1 MVLSNKSP
9 ELTSG
14 SGLNIKL
21 IIEYDGKNYSGWQKQ
36 KHNSS
41 LTRKQNSIQETIEDT
56 LRVLFPK
63 ENIKLTGSGRT
74 DAGVHALA
82 QAANFKISRTSFTGS
97 KFSSLDKMV
106 YSLNAM
112 LPDDITVKN
121 AEFVKDDF
129 HARYSAKK
137 RAYRYLISTEKRS
150 YNADKY
156 FRLKTKFDIDLAKE
170 YCKLIEGTHPF
181 RAMCK
186 NREDKHEFM
195 STVYYARI
203 KKRPDGIIEFEI
215 CASRFLHSMVR
226 AIIGM
231 MIKIA
236 SGKITL
242 NEFKNKFEKGEP
254 LKIQYVPSN
263 ALILDKIIY

>member
-1 MVLSNKSP
+1 MSP
-9 ELTSG
+9 EPPKGT
-14 SGLNIKL
+14 GLNIKL

-36 KHNSS
+36 KNNSL
-41 LTRKQNSIQETIEDT
+41 LTRKQSSIQETIEDT

-63 ENIKLTGSGRT
+63 ENIKLIGAGRT
-74 DAGVHALA
+74 DAGVHALN
-82 QAANFKISRTSFTGS
+82 QAANFKISRSAFNMS
-97 KFSSLDKMV
+97 KAADLNKLV
-106 YSLNAM
+106 YSLNSI
-112 LPDDITVKN
+112 LPDDITIKR

-137 RAYRYLISTEKRS
+137 RVYRYLISTAKRS
-150 YNADKY
+150 YNADKF

-170 YCKLIEGTHPF
+170 YCKLIEGTHTF
-181 RAMCK
+181 KSMCK
-186 NREDKHEFM
+186 NREDKHGFL
-195 STVYYARI
+195 STVYYTKI
-203 KKRPDGIIEFEI
+203 KKRKDGIIEFEI

-242 NEFKNKFEKGEP
+242 NEFKNKFQKGEP